1 MTYSVHIT
9 TAAERDVA
17 NATDYIDQVLKN
29 PKAADDP
36 KAADELLEAF
46 LQQVNDLAVFPAR
59 YPLARDEI
67 LAAWGIRFLRIKNY
81 IAFYLIDD
89 AREMIYVIRFL
100 YGKSNWASILKNSI
114 AN

>member
-29 PKAADDP
+29 PKAAD
-36 KAADELLEAF
+36 ELLEAF

-59 YPLARDEI
+59 YPGAS
-67 LAAWGIRFLRIKNY
+67 ASCASRI
-81 IAFYLIDD
+81 ISPFI
-89 AREMIYVIRFL
+89 
-100 YGKSNWASILKNSI
+100 
-114 AN
+114 

>member
-29 PKAADDP
+29 PKAAD
-36 KAADELLEAF
+36 ELLEAF

-59 YPLARDEI
+59 
-67 LAAWGIRFLRIKNY
+67 
-81 IAFYLIDD
+81 
-89 AREMIYVIRFL
+89 
-100 YGKSNWASILKNSI
+100 
-114 AN
+114 

>member
-29 PKAADDP
+29 PKAAD
-36 KAADELLEAF
+36 ELLEAF
-46 LQQVNDLAVFPAR
+46 LQQVNDLAVFTAR

-89 AREMIYVIRFL
+89 AER
-100 YGKSNWASILKNSI
+100 
-114 AN
+114 

>member
-29 PKAADDP
+29 P

-100 YGKSNWASILKNSI
+100 YGQSNWASILKNSI

>member
-29 PKAADDP
+29 PKAAD
-36 KAADELLEAF
+36 ELLEAF
-46 LQQVNDLAVFPAR
+46 LQQVNDLAVFPSR

-81 IAFYLIDD
+81 IAFYPIDD

>member
-9 TAAERDVA
+9 PAAERDVA

-29 PKAADDP
+29 PKAAD
-36 KAADELLEAF
+36 ELLEAF
-46 LQQVNDLAVFPAR
+46 LQQVNDLAAFPAR
-59 YPLARDEI
+59 HPLARDEI

>member
-29 PKAADDP
+29 PKAAD
-36 KAADELLEAF
+36 ELLEVF
-46 LQQVNDLAVFPAR
+46 LQQVNALAVFPAR
-59 YPLARDEI
+59 YPLARDAI

>member
-29 PKAADDP
+29 SKAAE
-36 KAADELLEAF
+36 ELLKAF
-46 LQQVNDLAVFPAR
+46 TQQVNDLAFFPAR

-67 LAAWGIRFLRIKNY
+67 LAAWGVRFLRIKNY

-89 AREMIYVIRFL
+89 TREMIYVIRFL
-100 YGKSNWASILKNSI
+100 YGKSNWANTLKDSITN
-114 AN
+114 

>member
-1 MTYSVHIT
+1 MCWH
-9 TAAERDVA
+9 
-17 NATDYIDQVLKN
+17 
-29 PKAADDP
+29 
-36 KAADELLEAF
+36 
-46 LQQVNDLAVFPAR
+46 
-59 YPLARDEI
+59 EI

>member
-29 PKAADDP
+29 PKAAD
-36 KAADELLEAF
+36 ELLEAF

-67 LAAWGIRFLRIKNY
+67 LVWSGW
-81 IAFYLIDD
+81 
-89 AREMIYVIRFL
+89 VISWPSCR
-100 YGKSNWASILKNSI
+100 WPWR
-114 AN
+114 

>member
-29 PKAADDP
+29 PKAAD
-36 KAADELLEAF
+36 ELLEAF
-46 LQQVNDLAVFPAR
+46 LQQVNDLAVFPVR

>member
-29 PKAADDP
+29 P

-67 LAAWGIRFLRIKNY
+67 LAACGIRFLRIKNY

>member
-29 PKAADDP
+29 PKAAD
-36 KAADELLEAF
+36 ELLEAF

-59 YPLARDEI
+59 YPLARDKI

-89 AREMIYVIRFL
+89 AREMIYVIRLL

>member
-29 PKAADDP
+29 PKAAD
-36 KAADELLEAF
+36 ELLEAF

-59 YPLARDEI
+59 YP
-67 LAAWGIRFLRIKNY
+67 
-81 IAFYLIDD
+81 IDD

>member
-29 PKAADDP
+29 PKAAE
-36 KAADELLEAF
+36 ELLKVF
-46 LQQVNDLAVFPAR
+46 TQQINDLAVFPAR
-59 YPLARDEI
+59 SPLARDEI
-67 LAAWGIRFLRIKNY
+67 LAAWGVRFLRIKNY

-89 AREMIYVIRFL
+89 ARERIYVIRFL
-100 YGKSNWASILKNSI
+100 YGKSNWASILKDSI
-114 AN
+114 TN

>member
-29 PKAADDP
+29 PKAAD
-36 KAADELLEAF
+36 ELLEAF

-67 LAAWGIRFLRIKNY
+67 LVAWGIRFLRIKNY

-89 AREMIYVIRFL
+89 AREMIYVIRLL

>member
-1 MTYSVHIT
+1 MSN
-9 TAAERDVA
+9 RDLYFSYNFTPPIESISLA
-17 NATDYIDQVLKN
+17 NTF
-29 PKAADDP
+29 
-36 KAADELLEAF
+36 ELF

>member
-29 PKAADDP
+29 PKAAD
-36 KAADELLEAF
+36 ELLEAF

-59 YPLARDEI
+59 YPLVALLLM
-67 LAAWGIRFLRIKNY
+67 LAACGVQKEELNDCCMAAPVSQST
-81 IAFYLIDD
+81 IA
-89 AREMIYVIRFL
+89 
-100 YGKSNWASILKNSI
+100 
-114 AN
+114 